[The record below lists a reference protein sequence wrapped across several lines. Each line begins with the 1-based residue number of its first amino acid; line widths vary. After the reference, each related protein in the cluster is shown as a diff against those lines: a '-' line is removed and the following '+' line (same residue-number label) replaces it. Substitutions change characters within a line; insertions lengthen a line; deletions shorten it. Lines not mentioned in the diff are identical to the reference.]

1 MSSKEWITDG
11 NLHIRKSS
19 IVAFSE
25 DDKRTSVWVV
35 SDETPFVF
43 RMSVDEVERIMVH
56 EGEPECYCVCSETS
70 SRNCQVHQNNGGRL

>member
-1 MSSKEWITDG
+1 MNSKEWITDG

-35 SDETPFVF
+35 SDETPFVLG
-43 RMSVDEVERIMVH
+43 MSVDEVERIMVH
-56 EGEPECYCVCSETS
+56 DGSWEKEDEKT
-70 SRNCQVHQNNGGRL
+70 